1 MILIAGFEGKNNSS
15 KLALDKLAFLIQNN
29 QKVFNYPSKEIELLY
44 LKNDKA
50 KSAEQI
56 VKKLEHAQYEK
67 IILLGQKPK
76 IKDKI
81 SVELQAKIGE
91 KTLDTNCNMAELT
104 AFLNKNKINYY
115 FSKNCGT
122 SYCNYIYFFTLD
134 YILKTKIS
142 SPTIFIHLPYA
153 TKNKPV

>member
-15 KLALDKLAFLIQNN
+15 KLALDKLKFLIENK
-29 QKVFNYPSKEIELLY
+29 QKVFNFNYQEIDLLY
-44 LKNDKA
+44 LKNNKQ

-56 VKKLEHAQYEK
+56 VERLNTTHYEK

-76 IKDKI
+76 IKNKI
-81 SVELQAKIGE
+81 SIELQAKLNEI
-91 KTLDTNCNMAELT
+91 TLATNCNMAELT
-104 AFLNKNKINYY
+104 AILKENKINYY

-134 YILKTKIS
+134 YLFNNKIS
-142 SPTIFIHLPYA
+142 TPAVFIHLPFQ
-153 TKNKPV
+153 